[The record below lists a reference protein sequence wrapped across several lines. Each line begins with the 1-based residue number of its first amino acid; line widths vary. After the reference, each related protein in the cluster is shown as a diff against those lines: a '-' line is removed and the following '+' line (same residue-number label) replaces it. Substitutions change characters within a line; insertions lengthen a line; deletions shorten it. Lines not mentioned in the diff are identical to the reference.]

1 MKKITVLAMDDA
13 AATTITGAFD
23 VFGLTGVLYNQACGQ
38 HVVPHFDVEIVTPG
52 GKAVNCLNKMQIL
65 PHRAMEAV
73 EQTDLVIV
81 SAILDINKTLSA
93 QGEVV
98 PWLVEQYLRG
108 AHLAS
113 ICSGSFVLAETGLLD
128 GKEAT
133 THWGMAKSFI
143 SRYPKVNLKPE
154 RLITDA
160 GDIYC
165 SGAFNS
171 CIDLSIYLVEKFY
184 GHEIAVESA
193 KALVHDIGRVDQT
206 PYTPFLFQ
214 CTHKDSEIAEV
225 QRVIESNYNKD
236 VNITVLARRHGI
248 GRRTLERRFKL
259 ATGDTPLLY
268 QQRVRVERA
277 RKILESQTM
286 TFDEICYEVGY
297 ENSSFFRKI
306 FMKHTGLRPTEY
318 RAKFCKSYDLS
329 KEFSELENQ
338 KKPQALSGN
347 HNKSILSQVSGS

>member
-13 AATTITGAFD
+13 ASTTITGAFD

-38 HVVPHFDVEIVTPG
+38 EIVPHFEVEIVTPG
-52 GKAVNCLNKMQIL
+52 GKPANCLNNVQIS
-65 PHRAMEAV
+65 PHRAMEDV
-73 EQTDLVIV
+73 DRTDLVIV
-81 SAILDINKTLSA
+81 SAILDIEKTLSA

-98 PWLVEQYLRG
+98 PWLSEQYRRG
-108 AHLAS
+108 THLAS
-113 ICSGSFVLAETGLLD
+113 ICTGSFILAETGLLD

-133 THWGMAKSFI
+133 THWGMAKKFI
-143 SRYPKVNLKPE
+143 SRYPRVHLKPA

-184 GHEIAVESA
+184 GHGIAVESA

-214 CTHKDSEIAEV
+214 CTHNDGEIAEV
-225 QRVIESNYNKD
+225 QRGIENNYNKEFD
-236 VNITVLARRHGI
+236 VTVLARRHGM

-259 ATGDTPLLY
+259 ATGDTPLVYL
-268 QQRVRVERA
+268 QRVRVERA
-277 RKILESQTM
+277 RKILESQAM

-306 FMKHTGLRPTEY
+306 FMKHTGLRPSEY
-318 RAKFCKSYDLS
+318 RAKFCRSYDLA
-329 KEFSELENQ
+329 KDVSEPESQ
-338 KKPQALSGN
+338 KIPRERFDN
-347 HNKSILSQVSGS
+347 HN